1 MVGCLPSPRRERAVM
16 AARSP
21 SVSAVPRM
29 RVLWLENRLDCRIW
43 AYYCE
48 LRRAFRA
55 IHNVSDWASAHKDQG
70 AMPQLIIV
78 GPRFTTNLHTAD
90 TALGISRQRYAH
102 VPLVVLQNKMY
113 SNPLKGAG
121 NLENTGNLE
130 AKLQWTRDVGAAAA
144 FTWLTRNEEFSQ
156 RSSVPHYRLP
166 FAADAA
172 MYGRFAGNFT
182 GQAWDVGFTG
192 SLTKKYAFR
201 QTVLTT
207 LRGMRGIRT
216 YLKSWSRVT
225 TLQDD
230 KWDRLNRLEYVRT
243 LAATKIWVSTTG
255 PDWIVGTRYFEVLM
269 SGTTLLLCN
278 RPPANVTTY
287 SGLFE
292 DGVNVVMFGDMA
304 DLESKVRHYLR
315 NESGRRRIV
324 SAAHNLALSAHS
336 WEHRAAFITEVA
348 QRAVE
353 AHPPGKLWFQPALT
367 PTASLSPPIGCFV
380 EKPSLLEKSRKQG
393 MLAQR
398 RPADNASRARLIE
411 QKHPESD
418 YRNGFRAPYRNG
430 FSVADCERA
439 CAGYRYYGLLGGG
452 FCTGDAHRRAS
463 CYCAQPGVLRA
474 LSAHR
479 TSTLKCASTCS
490 LRDERPCG
498 GARAISLYRRE

>member
-1 MVGCLPSPRRERAVM
+1 MLTFGWLSALPH
-16 AARSP
+16 RSP
-21 SVSAVPRM
+21 AVRSLARAWGSEPMPRM

-55 IHNVSDWASAHKDQG
+55 IHNVSDWSSAHKEG
-70 AMPQLIIV
+70 AMPQLIVV

-113 SNPLKGAG
+113 SNPLEK
-121 NLENTGNLE
+121 ENTGNLE
-130 AKLQWTRDVGAAAA
+130 AKLQWTRAVGAAAA

-172 MYGRFAGNFT
+172 MYGRFAGNFS

-216 YLKSWSRVT
+216 YLKSWSKVS

-230 KWDRLNRLEYVRT
+230 RWDRLGRLNYVRT

-278 RPPANVTTY
+278 RPPAGVNTY
-287 SGLFE
+287 RGLFE
-292 DGVNVVMFGDMA
+292 DGVHVVMFDDMA
-304 DLESKVRHYLR
+304 DLKSKVRHYLR

-324 SAAHNLALSAHS
+324 SAARNLALSAHS
-336 WEHRAAFITEVA
+336 WEHRAAFIMEMT
-348 QRAVE
+348 QRAIDRRDN
-353 AHPPGKLWFQPALT
+353 GKPWFQPAPT
-367 PTASLSPPIGCFV
+367 PTASLLPPIGCFV
-380 EKPSLLEKSRKQG
+380 AKPSLLEKSRKQG
-393 MLAQR
+393 TPAQR
-398 RPADNASRARLIE
+398 RPVDNASRERLIE
-411 QKHPESD
+411 QNHPES
-418 YRNGFRAPYRNG
+418 RVGPYRNG
-430 FSVADCERA
+430 FTVAECESA
-439 CAGYRYYGLLGGG
+439 CVGYRYYGLLSGG
-452 FCTGDAHRRAS
+452 FCTGDAHRRAL
-463 CYCAQPGVLRA
+463 CYCGRPGVIRA
-474 LSAHR
+474 LSGHR
-479 TSTLKCASTCS
+479 TSALKCASTCS

-498 GARAISLYRRE
+498 GAKLISMYRREA

>member
-1 MVGCLPSPRRERAVM
+1 MHCNGWLSALPH
-16 AARSP
+16 RSP
-21 SVSAVPRM
+21 AVRSLARAWGSEPMPRM

-70 AMPQLIIV
+70 AMPQLIVV
-78 GPRFTTNLHTAD
+78 GPRFTTNLHMAD

-121 NLENTGNLE
+121 NLENTGNLD
-130 AKLQWTRDVGAAAA
+130 AKLQWTRAVGAAAA

-172 MYGRFAGNFT
+172 MYGRFAGNFS

-207 LRGMRGIRT
+207 LRRMRGIRT
-216 YLKSWSRVT
+216 YLKSWSKVS

-230 KWDRLNRLEYVRT
+230 RWDRLNRLNYVRT

-292 DGVNVVMFGDMA
+292 DGVNVVMFDGMA

-353 AHPPGKLWFQPALT
+353 AHPPGKLWFQPA
-367 PTASLSPPIGCFV
+367 PTASLLPSIGCFV
-380 EKPSLLEKSRKQG
+380 EKPSLLEKFRKQG
-393 MLAQR
+393 MPAQR
-398 RPADNASRARLIE
+398 RSADNASRARLIE
-411 QKHPESD
+411 QKHPES
-418 YRNGFRAPYRNG
+418 RTGPYRNG

-463 CYCAQPGVLRA
+463 CYCGQPGVLRA

-498 GARAISLYRRE
+498 GAKVISLYRPE